1 MILLQSCPVRV
12 VHAMENSDD
21 VGGTAGFLCA
31 ILFIATRKSKK
42 LGGDIAGLIMMLIVW
57 FLGLG
62 NSRDYGNLA
71 I

>member
-1 MILLQSCPVRV
+1 
-12 VHAMENSDD
+12 MENSDD

-62 NSRDYGNLA
+62 NSRDYGDLA